1 MSPWACSSV
10 KPFRTYSA
18 IRVRETGS
26 GPGSLMVS
34 HERPRSAS
42 VQTAS
47 PRQCQCRSS
56 AIASRAVEAGGIGTP
71 SRERR
76 RAGRSCGEHEDD
88 RHSTLAPTNEAGS
101 VSIATSTTGGIG
113 ERGPMSAL
121 LTCERTTPTADIDG
135 QHVHSLIGV
144 TLPASRCW
152 SGRAAAARRRTPLLL
167 PALLLVYGATTVEY
181 AHCRRE
187 WCVSTGSSPSRRRSR
202 YNRTLAWESRMGRI
216 A

>member
-1 MSPWACSSV
+1 MFQR
-10 KPFRTYSA
+10 KPFRTYSE

-26 GPGSLMVS
+26 GPGSLMAS

-101 VSIATSTTGGIG
+101 VSIAASTTAGIG

-152 SGRAAAARRRTPLLL
+152 SGRAGR
-167 PALLLVYGATTVEY
+167 GATSHTAASSCPAVGLRRDDSRILTV
-181 AHCRRE
+181 
-187 WCVSTGSSPSRRRSR
+187 PSGVVRQHR
-202 YNRTLAWESRMGRI
+202 
-216 A
+216 